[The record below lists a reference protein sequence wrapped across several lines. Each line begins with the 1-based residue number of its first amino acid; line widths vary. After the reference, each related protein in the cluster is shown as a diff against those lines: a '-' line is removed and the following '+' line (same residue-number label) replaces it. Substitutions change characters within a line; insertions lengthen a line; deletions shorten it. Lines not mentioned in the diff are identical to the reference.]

1 LGREQA
7 ARRGWILELDEVRLV
22 LDDERGAE
30 PAGERRVA
38 GLDVDADLADRR
50 MRQEVAAEERVG
62 LGLHRAAL
70 PPPPAPRGAP
80 PPGAGQAEPAAAR
93 LQPAL
98 DGAALCGVGVRP
110 GHVRDEE

>member
-7 ARRGWILELDEVRLV
+7 ARRGWILEADEVRLV

-38 GLDVDADLADRR
+38 GLHVDADLADRR
-50 MRQEVAAEERVG
+50 MRQEVAAEERVV

-70 PPPPAPRGAP
+70 PRALDALGAAAA
-80 PPGAGQAEPAAAR
+80 GAVQAEPVAAR

-98 DGAALCGVGVRP
+98 DGARL
-110 GHVRDEE
+110 